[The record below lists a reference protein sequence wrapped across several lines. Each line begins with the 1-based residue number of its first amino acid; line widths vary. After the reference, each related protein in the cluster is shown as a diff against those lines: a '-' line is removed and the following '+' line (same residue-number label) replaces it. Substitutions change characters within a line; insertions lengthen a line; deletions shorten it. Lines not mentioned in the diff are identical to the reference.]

1 MFAVIFDKAEI
12 YKIKSIFQIQ
22 DMRFRNRLGRSRT
35 CSKCYESARLF
46 ISWDTTIWGLY
57 WLFKPGYR
65 VAVAEVDKTT
75 NASPG
80 ELNPYVN
87 ITGVDCQKR

>member
-1 MFAVIFDKAEI
+1 MSNPGKAETAP
-12 YKIKSIFQIQ
+12 KSNGGARRRWLMI
-22 DMRFRNRLGRSRT
+22 LGVVVLVG
-35 CSKCYESARLF
+35 ALL
-46 ISWDTTIWGLY
+46 WGLY
-57 WLFKPGYR
+57 WLLKPDYR